1 MQTGGT
7 ADSPGEG
14 MSVVTEAQLAGILS
28 IADDAVITVDEAQRI
43 ILFNKGAERV
53 FGYAVEEAIGQPLE
67 LLLPPGA
74 RVSHAA
80 HVAEFGASGTA
91 ARRMGERSEIAG
103 RRRDGSEFPA
113 EASISCFNTGTTRI
127 YTAIVRDVTEQKRQA
142 EALNNA
148 KRAAELADEAKSMFL
163 ANMSHEIRTPLNAI
177 IGMTSLLLYTDLAD
191 EQRDFVQTIRTGG
204 DSLLTIINEILDFTK
219 IELGS
224 LEIDPHPF
232 NVRQVIEESLDQVAA
247 VAAEKNLN
255 LAYIADDS
263 VPAVVV
269 SDGLRLRQI
278 LLNTLSNA
286 VKFTR
291 QGEVVVNVEAF
302 RTGQARYELHF
313 SVVDTGIG
321 IREEERDR
329 IFKPFSQVDAST
341 TREYGGTG
349 LGLAISQRLCEM
361 LGGRI
366 WVESIPGRG
375 STFHFTMLAEQGTEM
390 AGAHVRGAQP
400 QLAGKRVLIVDDIA
414 TNRRILVKHLL
425 KWGMLPQAVAS
436 ALEALDLIRDGHA
449 FDLAILDLSM
459 PQMDG
464 VQLARA
470 IRRTRNAQ
478 TLPLMLLTSMGHRQ
492 KQVESAGVEFSAC
505 LHKPIKPSQLFDTLM
520 TLIGGGVE
528 GSSDDFRPAVG
539 PGLAMRLPLD
549 ILVAE
554 DNAINQKVVLR
565 MLAHLGYQADT
576 AANGR
581 EVLGALERRN
591 YDVVLMDIQMPEMD
605 GIETTRHILERY
617 PSDSRPYVIAM
628 TANALHGDRERLIA
642 AGMDDYVGKPV
653 DIEDMARALQRRPQ
667 PAAPSSAMRPGVID
681 VVQLTQLRQLDQGGD
696 ASLCDEVIDHFLDE
710 VPDVAAKLTTCAQQ
724 GDGAGLAD
732 LAHRLGS
739 TALAC
744 GARRVADVCMM
755 LERAGKQGPPS
766 VVQALLQRLTREYE
780 QAKSALI
787 EEKALAAAASR
798 DGEQA

>member
-7 ADSPGEG
+7 ADSPGAELP
-14 MSVVTEAQLAGILS
+14 MVTQAQLAGILG
-28 IADDAVITVDEAQRI
+28 IADDAIITVDEAQRI
-43 ILFNKGAERV
+43 ILFNKGAERI
-53 FGYAVEEAIGQPLE
+53 FGYAPEEAIGQSLE

-74 RVSHAA
+74 RASHTAY
-80 HVAEFGASGTA
+80 VAEFGASGTA
-91 ARRMGERSEIAG
+91 ARRMRERSEITG

-113 EASISCFNTGTTRI
+113 EASISCFSTGERRI
-127 YTAIVRDVTEQKRQA
+127 YTAILRDVTEQKRQA

-148 KRAAELADEAKSMFL
+148 RRAAKLADEAKSMFL

-191 EQRDFVQTIRTGG
+191 EQRDFVQTIRTSG
-204 DSLLTIINEILDFTK
+204 DALLTIVNEILDFTK

-224 LEIDPHPF
+224 LELDPHPF
-232 NVRQVIEESLDQVAA
+232 DVRHVIEACLDQVAG
-247 VAAEKNLN
+247 VAAAKNLN
-255 LAYIADDS
+255 LAYNADDS
-263 VPAVVV
+263 VPAVLV

-278 LLNTLSNA
+278 LINILSNA

-291 QGEVVVNVEAF
+291 QGEVVVNIEAI
-302 RTGQARYELHF
+302 RTGELPYELHF
-313 SVVDTGIG
+313 SVADTGIG
-321 IREEERDR
+321 IREDELDR

-349 LGLAISQRLCEM
+349 LGLAISRRLCEM

-366 WVESIPGRG
+366 WAESVPGRG
-375 STFHFTMLAEQGTEM
+375 STFHFTMLAQPGTELPS
-390 AGAHVRGAQP
+390 VQIRGAQP

-470 IRRTRNAQ
+470 IRQIRDAQ
-478 TLPLMLLTSMGHRQ
+478 ALPLVLLTSMGQRP
-492 KQVESAGVEFSAC
+492 KQIEATGVEFSAY
-505 LHKPIKPSQLFDTLM
+505 LHKPIKPLQLFDTLK
-520 TLIGGGVE
+520 TLIGGGRA
-528 GSSDDFRPAVG
+528 SADDAGRAAG
-539 PGLAMRLPLD
+539 PGLALQLPLH
-549 ILVAE
+549 ILLAE
-554 DNAINQKVVLR
+554 DNAVNQKVVLR

-617 PSDSRPYVIAM
+617 PSGSRPYVIAM
-628 TANALHGDRERLIA
+628 TANALHGDRERFIA
-642 AGMDDYVGKPV
+642 AGMDDYLSKPV
-653 DIEDMARALQRRPQ
+653 DLEDMARALRRRPQ
-667 PAAPSSAMRPGVID
+667 AAAASLVLRPAVID
-681 VVQLTQLRQLDQGGD
+681 LTQLHRLRQLDH
-696 ASLCDEVIDHFLDE
+696 ASGSRFCTEVIDQFVLE
-710 VPDVAAKLTTCAQQ
+710 VPEVAAKLMACAER
-724 GDGAGLAD
+724 GDGAALAN

-744 GARRVADVCMM
+744 GARRVADVCMR
-755 LERAGKQGPPS
+755 LERAGRQGPPS
-766 VVQALLQRLTREYE
+766 VVHALLQRLDREYE
-780 QAKSALI
+780 QARAVLV
-787 EEKALAAAASR
+787 EEKARTAPAPK
-798 DGEQA
+798 DGERA

>member
-7 ADSPGEG
+7 ADSPGAG
-14 MSVVTEAQLAGILS
+14 LSAMTEAQLTGILS
-28 IADDAVITVDEAQRI
+28 IADDAIITVDEAQRI
-43 ILFNKGAERV
+43 ILFNKGAERI
-53 FGYAVEEAIGQPLE
+53 FGYTVEEAIGEPLE

-74 RVSHAA
+74 RASHSA
-80 HVAEFGASGTA
+80 HVDEFGASGTA
-91 ARRMGERSEIAG
+91 ARRMGERSEITG

-113 EASISCFNTGTTRI
+113 EASISCFNTGARRI
-127 YTAIVRDVTEQKRQA
+127 YTAMLRDVTEQKRQA
-142 EALNNA
+142 EALNDA

-177 IGMTSLLLYTDLAD
+177 IGMTSLLLYADLAE
-191 EQRDFVQTIRTGG
+191 EQRDFVQTIRSSG
-204 DSLLTIINEILDFTK
+204 DALLTIINEILDFTK

-232 NVRQVIEESLDQVAA
+232 DVRHVIEASLDQVAS

-269 SDGLRLRQI
+269 GDGLRLRQI
-278 LLNTLSNA
+278 LLNILSNA

-291 QGEVVVNVEAF
+291 QGEVVVNIEAF
-302 RTGQARYELHF
+302 RTEQARYELHF

-375 STFHFTMLAEQGTEM
+375 STFHFTMLAEQGTDLP
-390 AGAHVRGAQP
+390 GTHVRGAQP
-400 QLAGKRVLIVDDIA
+400 KLAGKRVLIVDDIA

-425 KWGMLPQAVAS
+425 KWGLLPQAVAS

-470 IRRTRNAQ
+470 IRQTRDAQ
-478 TLPLMLLTSMGHRQ
+478 ALPLVLLTSMGQRQ
-492 KQVESAGVEFSAC
+492 KQVEAAGVEFSAY
-505 LHKPIKPSQLFDTLM
+505 LHKPIKPSQLLDILM
-520 TLIGGGVE
+520 TLIGGRQE
-528 GSSDDFRPAVG
+528 SADDSGQPAG
-539 PGLAMRLPLD
+539 PGLAMQLPLD
-549 ILVAE
+549 ILLAE
-554 DNAINQKVVLR
+554 DNAVNQKVVLR
-565 MLAHLGYQADT
+565 ILAHLGYQADT

-581 EVLGALERRN
+581 EVLAALERRN

-605 GIETTRHILERY
+605 GIETMGHILERY
-617 PSDSRPYVIAM
+617 PSSSRPYVIAM
-628 TANALHGDRERLIA
+628 TANALHGDRERFLA
-642 AGMDDYVGKPV
+642 AGMDDYLGKPI
-653 DIEDMARALQRRPQ
+653 DIEDMARALQRRRPL
-667 PAAPSSAMRPGVID
+667 AAPSSALRPGVVD
-681 VVQLTQLRQLDQGGD
+681 LAQLQRLRRLDQADGT
-696 ASLCDEVIDHFLDE
+696 SLCKEVIDQFLDE
-710 VPDVAAKLTTCAQQ
+710 VPDVAAKLMASAQQ
-724 GDGAGLAD
+724 GDGAALAR

-739 TALAC
+739 TALAS

-755 LERAGKQGPPS
+755 LERAGKQGPSS
-766 VVQALLQRLTREYE
+766 VVPALLQRLAREFE
-780 QAKSALI
+780 QARSALI
-787 EEKALAAAASR
+787 EEKARAGGVPR

>member
-1 MQTGGT
+1 
-7 ADSPGEG
+7 
-14 MSVVTEAQLAGILS
+14 
-28 IADDAVITVDEAQRI
+28 
-43 ILFNKGAERV
+43 
-53 FGYAVEEAIGQPLE
+53 
-67 LLLPPGA
+67 
-74 RVSHAA
+74 
-80 HVAEFGASGTA
+80 
-91 ARRMGERSEIAG
+91 
-103 RRRDGSEFPA
+103 
-113 EASISCFNTGTTRI
+113 
-127 YTAIVRDVTEQKRQA
+127 
-142 EALNNA
+142 
-148 KRAAELADEAKSMFL
+148 
-163 ANMSHEIRTPLNAI
+163 
-177 IGMTSLLLYTDLAD
+177 
-191 EQRDFVQTIRTGG
+191 
-204 DSLLTIINEILDFTK
+204 
-219 IELGS
+219 
-224 LEIDPHPF
+224 
-232 NVRQVIEESLDQVAA
+232 
-247 VAAEKNLN
+247 
-255 LAYIADDS
+255 
-263 VPAVVV
+263 
-269 SDGLRLRQI
+269 
-278 LLNTLSNA
+278 
-286 VKFTR
+286 
-291 QGEVVVNVEAF
+291 
-302 RTGQARYELHF
+302 
-313 SVVDTGIG
+313 
-321 IREEERDR
+321 
-329 IFKPFSQVDAST
+329 
-341 TREYGGTG
+341 
-349 LGLAISQRLCEM
+349 
-361 LGGRI
+361 
-366 WVESIPGRG
+366 
-375 STFHFTMLAEQGTEM
+375 
-390 AGAHVRGAQP
+390 
-400 QLAGKRVLIVDDIA
+400 
-414 TNRRILVKHLL
+414 
-425 KWGMLPQAVAS
+425 
-436 ALEALDLIRDGHA
+436 
-449 FDLAILDLSM
+449 
-459 PQMDG
+459 
-464 VQLARA
+464 
-470 IRRTRNAQ
+470 
-478 TLPLMLLTSMGHRQ
+478 
-492 KQVESAGVEFSAC
+492 
-505 LHKPIKPSQLFDTLM
+505 M
-520 TLIGGGVE
+520 TLIGGGGQGRAE
-528 GSSDDFRPAVG
+528 DFRPAVG